1 MKCRLYVC
9 VFTFIYFFLCKI
21 TYYDIFMID
30 GAHCLAGKRSVLTA
44 GACLLPLWWL
54 WKQML
59 LGCKPVLQA
68 GVTRSCMPC
77 SAAPDSGPSTTSNFG
92 RACCTSG
99 CSAFT
104 PGVQMLCC
112 VGFVLGKAISLLV
125 FWELKRSSGFAHLVA
140 LIASD
145 FKITLKKKKARQCK
159 PFAIWSRNPPP
170 PPYCSSSASYYSS
183 RQVWGHAWSST

>member
-1 MKCRLYVC
+1 MCLC
-9 VFTFIYFFLCKI
+9 FIYFFLYKI

-30 GAHCLAGKRSVLTA
+30 GAHSLAGERSVLTA

-59 LGCKPVLQA
+59 LGCKPVTAGRCYKELHALQ
-68 GVTRSCMPC
+68 RSPRLL
-77 SAAPDSGPSTTSNFG
+77 PQHHQQFWTSSL
-92 RACCTSG
+92 T
-99 CSAFT
+99 FT

-125 FWELKRSSGFAHLVA
+125 FWERKGSSGCAHLVA

-145 FKITLKKKKARQCK
+145 FKITLKKIKNKARQCK
-159 PFAIWSRNPPP
+159 PFAIWSRNLPP